1 MTGSAATILIVD
13 DELLDRRLLE
23 SLLLPEGYLTMTA
36 ASGEEAL
43 ASVAHRAPDLILL
56 DLMMPGM
63 DGYQVAGLLKS
74 NPATSSIPIVM
85 LTAQSDRSAR
95 LAGLNAGAE
104 EYLTKPVD
112 RAELWLRVRNLLRLK
127 EYSDYLKNQSAV
139 PERQVQARTAD
150 LQRFRTA
157 MDATA
162 DAIFLVNRTTM
173 DFVELNATACNMLG
187 YTREELFNLGPA
199 QMASATPEHLES
211 VYDAIIS
218 GHHTNELE
226 ETRLQ
231 RKDGSQ
237 LQVEVRRHAHR
248 SGADWIIVSVVH
260 DITERNEAEKRLKR
274 LHQLA
279 HYDALTGLPNRRL
292 FHETLRKTLAQA
304 SDRGW
309 QVAVLFIDLDYF
321 KNVNDTLGHAVG
333 DDLLCQFSS
342 RLAQCVRTRDTVGRL
357 GGDEFALILVMDDGQ
372 QGAALVANKVRDVL
386 RAPFDLQ
393 GHEVVVTA
401 SIGITVHPDDASDPE
416 TLLKCADT
424 AMYRAK
430 QAGRD
435 TSRFFT
441 AQMNAE
447 ASARS
452 ALATALCEAVENGE
466 FVLYYQPSVQLNSG
480 RIAGIEA
487 LLRWQRPGYGLVP
500 PQDFIPI
507 LEETGL
513 IHEVGRWALRKAVE
527 DYRGWRTAGLAAV
540 RVAVNVSPLQL
551 RSPDFITEIRQVVS
565 IDEQAAA
572 ALELEITESLIM
584 ENVNHSIDSLRAI
597 RAMGVTVAIDDFGT
611 GFSSLSHLSKL
622 PMDTLKIDR
631 SFVVDMTAGP
641 EGQALV
647 STIINLAHSLKLK
660 VVAEGVETEEQLRL
674 LRSLNCEE
682 MQGFLFSEPLPGE
695 IFEARF
701 LASPFLAGEKVN
713 APRQVRGRE

>member
-127 EYSDYLKNQSAV
+127 EYSDYLKNHGAV
-139 PERQVQARTAD
+139 LERQVQARTAD

>member
-23 SLLLPEGYLTMTA
+23 SLLLPEGYLTLTA

-43 ASVAHRAPDLILL
+43 ASVAQRAPDLILL
-56 DLMMPGM
+56 DIMMPDM
-63 DGYQVAGLLKS
+63 DGHQVAGLLKS
-74 NPATSSIPIVM
+74 NPATASIPIVM
-85 LTAQSDRSAR
+85 LTAQYDRSAR
-95 LAGLNAGAE
+95 LAGLDAGAE
-104 EYLTKPVD
+104 DFLTKPVD

-127 EYSDYLKNQSAV
+127 EYSDYLKNHGAV
-139 PERQVQARTAD
+139 LERQVQARTAD

-157 MDATA
+157 MDSTA
-162 DAIFLVNRTTM
+162 DAIYLVNRTTM
-173 DFVELNATACNMLG
+173 AFVELNATACNMLG
-187 YTREELFNLGPA
+187 YTREELFKLGPA

-218 GHHTNELE
+218 GHPTNELE

-248 SGADWIIVSVVH
+248 SGADWIIVGVMH
-260 DITERNEAEKRLKR
+260 DITERNEAEKRLER

-292 FHETLRKTLAQA
+292 FNETLRKTLAQA

-309 QVAVLFIDLDYF
+309 QVAVLFIDLDDF
-321 KNVNDTLGHAVG
+321 KNVNDTLGHAAG
-333 DDLLCQFSS
+333 DELLGQFSS

-357 GGDEFALILVMDDGQ
+357 GGDEFALILVMDDSQ
-372 QGAALVANKVRDVL
+372 QGAALVANKVREVL
-386 RAPFDLQ
+386 RAPFNLQ
-393 GHEVVVTA
+393 GHEVAVTA

-416 TLLKCADT
+416 TLLRCADT

-452 ALATALCEAVENGE
+452 DLELALREAVEYGE
-466 FVLYYQPSVQLNSG
+466 FVLHYQPTVQLDSG

-507 LEETGL
+507 LEATGL
-513 IHEVGRWALRKAVE
+513 IHEVGRWALRKAVG
-527 DYRGWRTAGLAAV
+527 DYLGWRTAGLAAV
-540 RVAVNVSPLQL
+540 RVAVNVSPQQL
-551 RSPDFITEIRQVVS
+551 RNRGFIGEIRQVIS

-572 ALELEITESLIM
+572 GLELEITESLIM
-584 ENVNHSIDSLRAI
+584 EDVRHSIESLQEI
-597 RAMGVTVAIDDFGT
+597 RAMGITVAIDDFGT
-611 GFSSLSHLSKL
+611 GFSSLSYLSKL
-622 PMDTLKIDR
+622 PVDTLKIDR
-631 SFVVDMTAGP
+631 SFVADMTAGP
-641 EGQALV
+641 EGLALV
-647 STIINLAHSLKLK
+647 STIINLAHPLTLK
-660 VVAEGVETEEQLRL
+660 VVAEGVETEEQSRL
-674 LRSLNCEE
+674 LRLVNCDE
-682 MQGFLFSEPLPGE
+682 MQGFLFSKPLSGE

-701 LASPFLAGEKVN
+701 LAPPLLASEKVD
-713 APRQVRGRE
+713 APRQV

>member
-139 PERQVQARTAD
+139 LERQVQARTAD